1 MNTHLLKEAI
11 RKCGIRAF
19 AEEMDWPRKK
29 VLKLVRGGFEPSRME
44 IVKIAKALHLDQ
56 YEFRDIFFPELLD
69 ERGRY
74 WDA

>member
-19 AEEMDWPRKK
+19 AEEMDWHRKK
-29 VLKLVRGGFEPSRME
+29 VQELVRGGFEPSRME

-74 WDA
+74 WDT

>member
-19 AEEMDWPRKK
+19 AEKMDWHQKK
-29 VLKLVRGGFEPSRME
+29 VQELVRGGFEPSRME

-74 WDA
+74 LDA